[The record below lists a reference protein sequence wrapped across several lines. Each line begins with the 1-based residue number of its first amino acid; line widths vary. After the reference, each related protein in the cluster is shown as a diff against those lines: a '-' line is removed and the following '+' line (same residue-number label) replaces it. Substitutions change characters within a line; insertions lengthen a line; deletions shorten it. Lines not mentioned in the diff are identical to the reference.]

1 MTPRAVARLSAPLLA
16 LVAATML
23 APIGLALFDGDLLSA
38 FAYAMS
44 LAGCAL
50 LAALLRRFG
59 RTADDSLHRKDA
71 IGVVVLVWIAMS
83 IFGAL
88 PLVIDGSIPTMPA
101 AIFEAASGF
110 TTSGGSVIP
119 NVEILTRASNLWRC
133 EMHLIGGMGIV
144 VLFVAVFPQLGVGA
158 KQLFKVEVPGP
169 QSEGLRPKIKQTALA
184 LWWIYGTL
192 TLVCTLLYMAG
203 GMSLY
208 DAICHAMSTLG
219 TGGFSTKAASIGYYQ
234 SAFIDW
240 VTIVF
245 MLVAGANFG
254 LYYMALRG
262 RWRDLTDNPE
272 LRFWLAINLAVILII
287 TALITD
293 RHANVGESFRFAA
306 FQTFAITSTT
316 GYMTEDFDTYPEL
329 ARFLLFLC
337 MFMGGCA
344 GSTAGGLKAVRLL
357 LLAKAIGRE
366 IRAATSPNVIES
378 VKLGKA
384 AIPAPIIS
392 AVLVFFAVYLAIFAL
407 ASAIL
412 VALGLDMMAAMTG
425 TIACL
430 SSVGPGFGSVGPTQ
444 NFSGVPGFGLL
455 VLSTCMIAGRLEV
468 FVLLSVFT
476 RELWRR

>member
-1 MTPRAVARLSAPLLA
+1 MNPRAVARLAAPLLA
-16 LVAATML
+16 LVGVTML
-23 APIGLALFDGDLLSA
+23 APIALALHDGDLLSA
-38 FAYAMS
+38 FAYTISAAS
-44 LAGCAL
+44 CLL
-50 LAALLRRFG
+50 LAALLRRLG
-59 RTADDSLHRKDA
+59 RGVDDSIHRKDA
-71 IGVVVLVWIAMS
+71 IGVVVLIWIAMC

-119 NVEILTRASNLWRC
+119 DVEKLTRASNLWRC
-133 EMHLIGGMGIV
+133 EMHLVGGMGIV

-184 LWWIYGTL
+184 LWWIYGGL
-192 TLVCTLLYMAG
+192 TLLCTLLYIAG
-203 GMSLY
+203 GMPVY
-208 DAICHAMSTLG
+208 DSICHAMSTLG
-219 TGGFSTKAASIGYYQ
+219 TGGFSTKVASIGHYQ

-240 VTIVF
+240 VTIIF
-245 MLVAGANFG
+245 MLIAGANFG

-272 LRFWLAINLAVILII
+272 LRFWLAINLIVALII
-287 TALITD
+287 AWKIGD
-293 RHANVGESFRFAA
+293 RHDGFGESFRYAA
-306 FQTFAITSTT
+306 FHTATITSTT
-316 GYMTEDFDTYPEL
+316 GYMTEDFDLYPDL

-344 GSTAGGLKAVRLL
+344 GSTSGGLKAIRVLL
-357 LLAKAIGRE
+357 LVKAIGRE
-366 IRAATSPNVIES
+366 IRAATSPNMVETIKMGS
-378 VKLGKA
+378 VAL
-384 AIPAPIIS
+384 PAPIMS
-392 AVLVFFAVYLAIFAL
+392 AVLVFFAVYMGIFAF
-407 ASAIL
+407 ASTVLI
-412 VALGLDMMAAMTG
+412 ALGIDMVPAMTG

-430 SSVGPGFGSVGPTQ
+430 SSVGPGFGSLGPTQ
-444 NFSGVPGFGLL
+444 NFAGVPGIGQLL
-455 VLSTCMIAGRLEV
+455 LSACMVAGRLEV